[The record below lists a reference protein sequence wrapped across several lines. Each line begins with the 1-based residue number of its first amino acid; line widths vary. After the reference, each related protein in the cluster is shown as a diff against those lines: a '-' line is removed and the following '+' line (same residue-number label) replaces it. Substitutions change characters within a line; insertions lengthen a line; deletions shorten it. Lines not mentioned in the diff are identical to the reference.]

1 MLCPSDDDDEEFEE
15 LRRGALL
22 GVLGDLRKRQ
32 GKRVRKRASQ
42 DPLVYK
48 LTNMINGK
56 GYVGKTVDST
66 RRMLEHRK
74 GHPGKNGKVQY
85 VDRAIQK
92 HGWANFKV
100 EWLEINVPEDQLL
113 EREGFHMR
121 KHNTMVPNGYNILK
135 PGVETVSM
143 QDPWVRAWWELR
155 NPEGTKRA
163 VATLTAKREEKLASM
178 NKEDAAT
185 LSRRLEMGRARE
197 KRRHG
202 GEEMLP
208 DARWSEET
216 NSKKAAIWKER
227 REAKAA
233 LMSPEQA
240 AKYMRTYELSK
251 KSRMKCRE
259 RIREAK
265 RGEGYVAYQ
274 KVYRKQN
281 RHKWLALNRA

>member
-1 MLCPSDDDDEEFEE
+1 
-15 LRRGALL
+15 
-22 GVLGDLRKRQ
+22 
-32 GKRVRKRASQ
+32 
-42 DPLVYK
+42 
-48 LTNMINGK
+48 
-56 GYVGKTVDST
+56 
-66 RRMLEHRK
+66 
-74 GHPGKNGKVQY
+74 
-85 VDRAIQK
+85 
-92 HGWANFKV
+92 
-100 EWLEINVPEDQLL
+100 
-113 EREGFHMR
+113 
-121 KHNTMVPNGYNILK
+121 
-135 PGVETVSM
+135 
-143 QDPWVRAWWELR
+143 
-155 NPEGTKRA
+155 
-163 VATLTAKREEKLASM
+163 
-178 NKEDAAT
+178 
-185 LSRRLEMGRARE
+185 MGRARE